1 MKTKFLKK
9 IVFFL
14 SLLIATSIFQS
25 CEPDE
30 PEDPNPATAR
40 DSFIGNWLCTE
51 ENKLTYTVSIVAS
64 PDNVNNVFLKNFHH
78 FGQTE
83 HVIGEISGT
92 TITLPQQSACENTW
106 FVNGSGVL
114 TANKRDI
121 LFQYTVSDGA
131 TPKTVNATY
140 TKQ

>member
-1 MKTKFLKK
+1 MKNKFLKK
-9 IVFFL
+9 IKYLLLVLFL
-14 SLLIATSIFQS
+14 TTITQA

-30 PEDPNPATAR
+30 PEDPTITAR
-40 DSFIGNWLCTE
+40 DNFIGTWLCTE
-51 ENKLTYTVSIVAS
+51 ENKLTYTVTIVKS
-64 PDNVNNVFLKNFHH
+64 TDNNNNVLLKNFHH
-78 FGQTE
+78 FGQNE

-114 TANKRDI
+114 TANKKDI